1 MIEVKGLRVGVYTV
15 TEVANRASRD
25 YIIPDAATVEIKA
38 DETATVQL
46 FNEKPD
52 EPTPEKPTTPGKP
65 VPQTGDDNFIFLW
78 GGLLAAAVIGG
89 VVFAV
94 IRLKKSKGGKNAK
107 AVNAVVLL
115 FCVALAVG
123 SGCKLMQE
131 IAQYKDS
138 AAAYDQLA
146 EAVKTAGDQTRTI
159 GGLRNGGGFGA
170 RNGNTG
176 TFGCAPCGGLRRPS

>member
-1 MIEVKGLRVGVYTV
+1 MR
-15 TEVANRASRD
+15 S
-25 YIIPDAATVEIKA
+25 
-38 DETATVQL
+38 
-46 FNEKPD
+46 PD
-52 EPTPEKPTTPGKP
+52 EPTPENPTTPGKP
-65 VPQTGDDNFIFLW
+65 VPQTGDDNSIFLW

-94 IRLKKSKGGKNAK
+94 IRLKRARAEKNAK

-146 EAVKTAGDQTRTI
+146 EAVNC
-159 GGLRNGGGFGA
+159 RNP
-170 RNGNTG
+170 RPN
-176 TFGCAPCGGLRRPS
+176 RRRIRERKSRQKRRDR